1 MFPARAPSGGLRAIL
16 SRVRPR
22 AGDGGTHPIILAA
35 KGARK
40 MQRDSLMRRNDIRE
54 DQEPG
59 EAARGFC
66 RRCGSTHRLERSQ
79 RAESEAK
86 GLMERIRAAGRLDFD
101 AAVPDPRFAV
111 ERMYEQGGGKMLG
124 VLLAASPSGVACG
137 EGDGDDV
144 VVIKAFSGQLYGEW
158 TVQGWAPPLCGLT
171 HDHPHYEKEHARIK
185 ARVDAAGEMK
195 LAVEEL
201 EREMKVRTKRWD
213 DDIKAAASRL
223 REERKRRRATRAA
236 LRDAGDAAAEVV
248 EEELAE
254 ESRRGKRELAR
265 LREGRSADVGDIE
278 AALVTARREMKEL
291 RDEHRSMSQV
301 LLGQIFDSY
310 RLPNFREDGGFGHRH
325 SEGRVAEAADDFSGG
340 MSGATLQE
348 AFVSDEHQEISNAE
362 VNLPCGCGDCCAP
375 KLLAEASRRGLVP
388 LSIAEVWMGVPTAK
402 EGYRK
407 EGNFYGACRG
417 RCRPILGHMLC
428 GADKLRPR
436 LIDPSAD
443 AIENVMLG

>member
-1 MFPARAPSGGLRAIL
+1 M
-16 SRVRPR
+16 
-22 AGDGGTHPIILAA
+22 
-35 KGARK
+35 
-40 MQRDSLMRRNDIRE
+40 
-54 DQEPG
+54 
-59 EAARGFC
+59 
-66 RRCGSTHRLERSQ
+66 
-79 RAESEAK
+79 
-86 GLMERIRAAGRLDFD
+86 
-101 AAVPDPRFAV
+101 
-111 ERMYEQGGGKMLG
+111 
-124 VLLAASPSGVACG
+124 
-137 EGDGDDV
+137 
-144 VVIKAFSGQLYGEW
+144 
-158 TVQGWAPPLCGLT
+158 
-171 HDHPHYEKEHARIK
+171 
-185 ARVDAAGEMK
+185 
-195 LAVEEL
+195 
-201 EREMKVRTKRWD
+201 
-213 DDIKAAASRL
+213 
-223 REERKRRRATRAA
+223 
-236 LRDAGDAAAEVV
+236 
-248 EEELAE
+248 
-254 ESRRGKRELAR
+254 
-265 LREGRSADVGDIE
+265 GDIE